1 MKMATIVSLCPYAV
15 SSGADS
21 CRVAFHFQKDLPTM
35 RGKSKVTLIVIQ
47 INIALCLFGI
57 AAIFARS

>member
-1 MKMATIVSLCPYAV
+1 
-15 SSGADS
+15 
-21 CRVAFHFQKDLPTM
+21 M

>member
-1 MKMATIVSLCPYAV
+1 
-15 SSGADS
+15 
-21 CRVAFHFQKDLPTM
+21 M

-57 AAIFARS
+57 AAILTALLN